1 MYLDDLLLTASQYN
15 LTEGLSQVGGS
26 MKHKNNRNF
35 KESTRHLF
43 RVYTMIPFSILIV
56 LFLAFTIVNGRL
68 NLTQKTTEAAQSI
81 SQSMTD
87 VYQQYDEEIHRMA
100 VSPDVMNYV
109 STHLGGD
116 KVYSAFYDFNNQQK
130 VKSIFHIV
138 TTDGVFLA
146 SSAPADALYSNFTF
160 GNLIHRIEQ
169 RPYDTLTEMNSFRY
183 SHDRD
188 TSYTF
193 GKAIVKDRQTI
204 GYIIYQ
210 LYESD
215 IQKVIF
221 EQNNEIA
228 MITDE
233 HNTIIATTSNVTKG
247 VLNKFSPTLDHQ
259 GHVLLNDG
267 KYYMYSKRIS
277 DTPIQVIT
285 LNSYKSEQYTYY
297 TVTFFVLAASLLL
310 WFLIQFLANK
320 MSTRNSESI
329 DKLIHALA
337 QLREGNFNGYVD
349 IQTNDEF
356 EILGDEY
363 NAMLDRLKELIT
375 KNKELSE
382 LSTIIEV
389 KQLQS
394 QFHPH
399 FIFNVLETL
408 RYAIKIDANQAQ
420 EIVLILSRLLRYSIG
435 PDRSVQLKN
444 DMNYVRDYLKLQ
456 QIRFN
461 DRLEYRIT
469 VAEETQDV
477 YVPKLLLQPIIEN
490 AIKYGYQNQSDVLIE
505 INIYTSLDKLILEV
519 RDNGQGMSKET
530 LEEVNQ
536 ILQGQSNT
544 TQHIGLY
551 NVHRR
556 LVLLYGEG
564 SGIHIDSVQGKGTC
578 VALTIPYEWSGYH
591 V

>member
-1 MYLDDLLLTASQYN
+1 MEQKKIRT
-15 LTEGLSQVGGS
+15 
-26 MKHKNNRNF
+26 F

-43 RVYTMIPFSILIV
+43 QLYAVIPFLILIV
-56 LFLAFTIVNGRL
+56 LFFIFTIINGRM
-68 NLTQKTTEAAQSI
+68 NLTQKTTEAAESI
-81 SQSMTD
+81 SKSMAE
-87 VYQQYDEEIHRMA
+87 VFQQYHEEINRMA
-100 VSPDVMNYV
+100 ISPAVTKYL
-109 STHLGGD
+109 TTRLGSD
-116 KVYSAFYDFNNQQK
+116 KVYSEFYDFNNRQK

-138 TTDGVFLA
+138 DIDGIFRA
-146 SSAPADALYSNFTF
+146 SSDSPDALYNSFAF
-160 GNLIHRIEQ
+160 GNLINRIEQ
-169 RPYDTLTEMNSFRY
+169 KSGSTLTEMNSFRY

-193 GKAIVKDRQTI
+193 GKAIVKDKQTI

-215 IQKVIF
+215 MQKLIF

-247 VLNKFSPTLDHQ
+247 VLNKFSPKLDKQ

-267 KYYMYSKRIS
+267 TYYMYTKRIPG
-277 DTPIQVIT
+277 TPIQVVT

-297 TVTFFVLAASLLL
+297 TVSVFILAASLLL
-310 WFLIQFLANK
+310 WVIIHFLSNK
-320 MSTRNSESI
+320 MSARNSESV
-329 DKLIHALA
+329 DKLILALA

-349 IQTNDEF
+349 IHTNDEF

-363 NAMLDRLKELIT
+363 NVMLDRLKELMM

-382 LSTIIEV
+382 LRTIIEV

-408 RYAIKIDANQAQ
+408 RYAIKMDANQAQ
-420 EIVLILSRLLRYSIG
+420 QIVMLLSRLLRYSIG
-435 PDRSVQLKN
+435 NDRSVQLKD

-461 DRLEYRIT
+461 ERLEYRIT
-469 VAEETQDV
+469 VEEETNHV

-490 AIKYGYQNQSDVLIE
+490 AIKYGYQNQSNVLIE
-505 INIYTSLDKLILEV
+505 IRIYPSDGKLMLEV
-519 RDNGQGMSKET
+519 CDNGQGMDAET
-530 LEEVNQ
+530 LLKVNR
-536 ILQGQSNT
+536 ILHSQDNT

-556 LVLLYGEG
+556 LVLLYGEE
-564 SGIHIDSVQGKGTC
+564 SGIHINSKQGTGTC
-578 VALTIPYEWSGYH
+578 ITLTIPYEWSEDDVQGSAS
-591 V
+591 

>member
-1 MYLDDLLLTASQYN
+1 MEQKKIRT
-15 LTEGLSQVGGS
+15 
-26 MKHKNNRNF
+26 F

-43 RVYTMIPFSILIV
+43 QLYAVIPFLILIV
-56 LFLAFTIVNGRL
+56 LFFIFTIINGRM
-68 NLTQKTTEAAQSI
+68 NLTQKTTEAAESI
-81 SQSMTD
+81 SKSMAE
-87 VYQQYDEEIHRMA
+87 VFQQYHEEINRMA
-100 VSPDVMNYV
+100 ISPAVTKYV
-109 STHLGGD
+109 TTRLGSD
-116 KVYSAFYDFNNQQK
+116 KVYSEFYDFNNRQK

-138 TTDGVFLA
+138 DTDSIFRA
-146 SSAPADALYSNFTF
+146 SSDSPDALYNSFAF
-160 GNLIHRIEQ
+160 GNLINRIEQ
-169 RPYDTLTEMNSFRY
+169 KSGNTLTEMNSFRY

-193 GKAIVKDRQTI
+193 GKAIVKDKQTI

-215 IQKVIF
+215 MQKLIF

-247 VLNKFSPTLDHQ
+247 VLNKFSPKLDKQ

-267 KYYMYSKRIS
+267 TYYMYTKRIPG
-277 DTPIQVIT
+277 TPIQVVT

-297 TVTFFVLAASLLL
+297 TVSIFILAASLLL
-310 WFLIQFLANK
+310 WVIIHFLSNK
-320 MSTRNSESI
+320 MSARNSESV
-329 DKLIHALA
+329 DKLILALA

-349 IQTNDEF
+349 IHTNDEF

-363 NAMLDRLKELIT
+363 NVMLDRLKELML

-382 LSTIIEV
+382 LRTIIEV

-408 RYAIKIDANQAQ
+408 RYAIKMDANQAQ
-420 EIVLILSRLLRYSIG
+420 QIVMLLSRLLRYSIG
-435 PDRSVQLKN
+435 NDRSVQLKD

-461 DRLEYRIT
+461 ERLEYRIT
-469 VAEETQDV
+469 VEEETNHV

-490 AIKYGYQNQSDVLIE
+490 AIKYGYQNQSNVLIE
-505 INIYTSLDKLILEV
+505 IRIYPSDGKLMLEV
-519 RDNGQGMSKET
+519 CDNGQGMDAET
-530 LEEVNQ
+530 LLKVNR
-536 ILQGQSNT
+536 ILHSQNNT

-556 LVLLYGEG
+556 LVLLYGEE
-564 SGIHIDSVQGKGTC
+564 SGIHINSKQGTGTC
-578 VALTIPYEWSGYH
+578 ITLTIPYEWSEGD
-591 V
+591 VQGSAS

>member
-1 MYLDDLLLTASQYN
+1 MEQ
-15 LTEGLSQVGGS
+15 
-26 MKHKNNRNF
+26 KKIRNF

-43 RVYTMIPFSILIV
+43 RLYTIIPFAILIV
-56 LFLAFTIVNGRL
+56 LFFIFTIINGRM

-81 SQSMTD
+81 SQSMAE
-87 VYQQYDEEIHRMA
+87 VFQQYYEEINRMA
-100 VSPDVMNYV
+100 ASPGVMNYMT
-109 STHLGGD
+109 THLGSE
-116 KVYSAFYDFNNQQK
+116 KVYSEFYEFNNHQK

-138 TTDGVFLA
+138 DTNGIFRA
-146 SSAPADALYSNFTF
+146 STESPDALYASFAF
-160 GNLIHRIEQ
+160 SNLINRINQ
-169 RPYDTLTEMNSFRY
+169 RPDDTLTEMNSFRY

-193 GKAIVKDRQTI
+193 GKAIVKDKQTI
-204 GYIIYQ
+204 GYIVYQ

-215 IQKVIF
+215 MQKLIF

-247 VLNKFSPTLDHQ
+247 VLNKFSPKLDGK
-259 GHVLLNDG
+259 GHVLLNGG
-267 KYYMYSKRIS
+267 KYYMYSKRIP
-277 DTPIQVIT
+277 DTPIQVLT

-297 TVTFFVLAASLLL
+297 TVSVFVLAASLLL
-310 WFLIQFLANK
+310 WVIIHFLSNK
-320 MSTRNSESI
+320 MSARNSESI
-329 DKLIHALA
+329 EKLILALA

-356 EILGDEY
+356 EILGGEY
-363 NAMLDRLKELIT
+363 NAMLDRLKDLME

-382 LSTIIEV
+382 LRTIIEV

-408 RYAIKIDANQAQ
+408 RYAIKIDAKQAQ
-420 EIVLILSRLLRYSIG
+420 EIVMLLSRLLRYSIG
-435 PDRSVQLKN
+435 PDRSVQLKD

-456 QIRFN
+456 HIRFN
-461 DRLEYRIT
+461 ERLEYRIS

-477 YVPKLLLQPIIEN
+477 YVPKLVLQPIIEN
-490 AIKYGYQNQSDVLIE
+490 AIKYGYRNQSNVLIE
-505 INIYTSLDKLILEV
+505 IRIYPSAGKLMLEV
-519 RDNGQGMSKET
+519 CDNGRGMDEET
-530 LEEVNQ
+530 LQKVNEL
-536 ILQGQSNT
+536 LQSQNNT

-556 LVLLYGEG
+556 LVLLYGED
-564 SGIHIDSVQGKGTC
+564 SGIHIDSTQGKGTC
-578 VALTIPYEWSGYH
+578 VTLTIPYEGSGH
-591 V
+591 DVQSSAG

>member
-1 MYLDDLLLTASQYN
+1 MEQKKIRT
-15 LTEGLSQVGGS
+15 
-26 MKHKNNRNF
+26 F

-43 RVYTMIPFSILIV
+43 QLYAVIPFLILIV
-56 LFLAFTIVNGRL
+56 LFFIFTIINGRM
-68 NLTQKTTEAAQSI
+68 NLTQKTTEAAESI
-81 SQSMTD
+81 SKSMAE
-87 VYQQYDEEIHRMA
+87 VFQQYHEEINRMA
-100 VSPDVMNYV
+100 ISPAVTKYL
-109 STHLGGD
+109 TTRLGSD
-116 KVYSAFYDFNNQQK
+116 KVYSEFYDFNNRQK

-138 TTDGVFLA
+138 DIDGIFRA
-146 SSAPADALYSNFTF
+146 SSDSPDALYNSFAF
-160 GNLIHRIEQ
+160 GNLINRIEQ
-169 RPYDTLTEMNSFRY
+169 KSGSTLTEMNSFRY

-193 GKAIVKDRQTI
+193 GKAIVKDKQTI

-215 IQKVIF
+215 MQKLIF

-247 VLNKFSPTLDHQ
+247 VLNKFSPKLDKQ

-267 KYYMYSKRIS
+267 TYYMYTKRIPG
-277 DTPIQVIT
+277 TPIQVVT

-297 TVTFFVLAASLLL
+297 TVSVFILAASLLL
-310 WFLIQFLANK
+310 WVIIHFLSNK
-320 MSTRNSESI
+320 MSARNSESV
-329 DKLIHALA
+329 DKLILALA

-349 IQTNDEF
+349 IHTNDEF

-363 NAMLDRLKELIT
+363 NVMLDRLKELMM

-382 LSTIIEV
+382 LRTIIEV

-420 EIVLILSRLLRYSIG
+420 QIVMLLSRLLRYSIG
-435 PDRSVQLKN
+435 NDRSVQLKD

-461 DRLEYRIT
+461 ERLEYRIT
-469 VAEETQDV
+469 IEEETNHV

-490 AIKYGYQNQSDVLIE
+490 AIKYGYQNQSNVLIE
-505 INIYTSLDKLILEV
+505 IRIYPSDGKLMLEV
-519 RDNGQGMSKET
+519 CDNGQGMDAET
-530 LEEVNQ
+530 LLKVNR
-536 ILQGQSNT
+536 ILHSQNNT

-556 LVLLYGEG
+556 LVLLYGEE
-564 SGIHIDSVQGKGTC
+564 SGIHINSKQGTGTC
-578 VALTIPYEWSGYH
+578 ITLTIPYEWSEDDVQGSAS
-591 V
+591 

>member
-1 MYLDDLLLTASQYN
+1 M
-15 LTEGLSQVGGS
+15 E
-26 MKHKNNRNF
+26 HKKYRNF

-43 RVYTMIPFSILIV
+43 RIYTIIPFAVLMI
-56 LFLAFTIVNGRL
+56 LFLVFTIINGRM

-81 SQSMTD
+81 SQSMAE
-87 VYQQYDEEIHRMA
+87 VYQQYYNEINRMA
-100 VSPDVMNYV
+100 ASPAVTNYV
-109 STHLGGD
+109 NSHLGSD
-116 KVYSAFYDFNNQQK
+116 KVYSEFYDFNNHQK

-138 TTDGVFLA
+138 STGGIFLA
-146 SSAPADALYSNFTF
+146 SSAPPEVLSSNFAF
-160 GNLIHRIEQ
+160 SNLINRIHQ
-169 RPYDTLTEMNSFRY
+169 RPQDTLSEMNSFRY

-193 GKAIVKDRQTI
+193 GKAIIKNGQTL

-215 IQKVIF
+215 IQKIIF

-228 MITDE
+228 MITDQ
-233 HNTIIATTSNVTKG
+233 HNTIIATTSNATKG
-247 VLNKFSPTLDHQ
+247 VLNKFSPTFDNQ
-259 GHVLLNDG
+259 GHVLLNNG
-267 KYYMYSKRIS
+267 KYYMYTKRIP
-277 DTPIQVIT
+277 DTPIQVVT

-297 TVTFFVLAASLLL
+297 TVSVFVLAASVLL
-310 WFLIQFLANK
+310 WIMIQIMSHK

-363 NAMLDRLKELIT
+363 NVMLDRLKDLME

-399 FIFNVLETL
+399 FMFNVLETL

-420 EIVLILSRLLRYSIG
+420 DIVMILSRLLRYSIG
-435 PDRSVQLKN
+435 HDRSVQLQD
-444 DMNYVRDYLKLQ
+444 DMNYVQDYLKLQ
-456 QIRFN
+456 HIRFN
-461 DRLEYRIT
+461 ERLEYQIS
-469 VAEETQDV
+469 VAEETQEV

-490 AIKYGYQNQSDVLIE
+490 AIKYGYQHQSKVLIE
-505 INIYTSLDKLILEV
+505 IRIYTSAGKLILEV
-519 RDNGQGMSKET
+519 HDNGHGMNEET
-530 LEEVNQ
+530 LQQVNQ
-536 ILQGQSNT
+536 ILQSQSNT
-544 TQHIGLY
+544 TKHIGLY

-556 LVLLYGEG
+556 LVLLYGEQ
-564 SGIHIDSVQGKGTC
+564 SGIHIDSTQGKGTC
-578 VALTIPYEWSGYH
+578 VTLTIPYEWGEND

>member
-1 MYLDDLLLTASQYN
+1 MEQ
-15 LTEGLSQVGGS
+15 
-26 MKHKNNRNF
+26 KKIRNF

-43 RVYTMIPFSILIV
+43 RLYTIIPFVILIV
-56 LFLAFTIVNGRL
+56 LFFIFTIINGRM

-81 SQSMTD
+81 SQSMAE
-87 VYQQYDEEIHRMA
+87 VFQQYYEEINRMA
-100 VSPDVMNYV
+100 ASPAVMNYMT
-109 STHLGGD
+109 THLGSEH
-116 KVYSAFYDFNNQQK
+116 VYSEFYEFNSHQK

-138 TTDGVFLA
+138 DTNGIFRA
-146 SSAPADALYSNFTF
+146 STESPDALYASFAF
-160 GNLIHRIEQ
+160 GNLINRIHQ
-169 RPYDTLTEMNSFRY
+169 RPDDTLTEMNSFRY

-193 GKAIVKDRQTI
+193 GKAIVKDEQTI
-204 GYIIYQ
+204 GYIVYQ

-215 IQKVIF
+215 MQKLIF

-247 VLNKFSPTLDHQ
+247 VLNKFSPKLDNQ
-259 GHVLLNDG
+259 GHVLLHGG
-267 KYYMYSKRIS
+267 KYYMYSKRIP
-277 DTPIQVIT
+277 DTPIQVLT
-285 LNSYKSEQYTYY
+285 LNSYKSEHYTYY
-297 TVTFFVLAASLLL
+297 TVSVFVLAASLLL
-310 WFLIQFLANK
+310 WVIIHFLSNK
-320 MSTRNSESI
+320 MSARNSESI
-329 DKLIHALA
+329 EKLILALA

-363 NAMLDRLKELIT
+363 NAMLDRLKDLME

-382 LSTIIEV
+382 LRTIIEV

-408 RYAIKIDANQAQ
+408 RYAIKIDAKQAQ
-420 EIVLILSRLLRYSIG
+420 EIVMLLSRLLRYSIG
-435 PDRSVQLKN
+435 PDRSVQLKD

-461 DRLEYRIT
+461 ERLEYRIS
-469 VAEETQDV
+469 VAEEAQDV
-477 YVPKLLLQPIIEN
+477 YVPKLVLQPIIEN
-490 AIKYGYQNQSDVLIE
+490 AIKYGYRNQTNVLID
-505 INIYTSLDKLILEV
+505 IRIYPSAGKLMLEV
-519 RDNGQGMSKET
+519 CDNGQGMDEET
-530 LEEVNQ
+530 LQKVNQ
-536 ILQGQSNT
+536 LLQSQNNT

-556 LVLLYGEG
+556 LVLLYGDD
-564 SGIHIDSVQGKGTC
+564 SGIHIDSRQGKGTC
-578 VALTIPYEWSGYH
+578 VTLTIPYEWRDND

>member
-1 MYLDDLLLTASQYN
+1 MEQ
-15 LTEGLSQVGGS
+15 
-26 MKHKNNRNF
+26 KKIRNF

-43 RVYTMIPFSILIV
+43 RLYTIIPFSILIV
-56 LFLAFTIVNGRL
+56 LFFIFTIINGRM

-81 SQSMTD
+81 SHSMAE
-87 VYQQYDEEIHRMA
+87 VFERYYEEINRMA
-100 VSPDVMNYV
+100 ASPEVMNYLT
-109 STHLGGD
+109 THLGSEH
-116 KVYSAFYDFNNQQK
+116 VYSEFYEFNNHQK

-138 TTDGVFLA
+138 DTEGIFRA
-146 SSAPADALYSNFTF
+146 STESPDALYASFAF
-160 GNLIHRIEQ
+160 SNLINRIAQ
-169 RPYDTLTEMNSFRY
+169 RPDGTLTEMNSFRY

-204 GYIIYQ
+204 GYVVYQ

-215 IQKVIF
+215 MQKLIF

-247 VLNKFSPTLDHQ
+247 VLNKFSPKLDNQ
-259 GHVLLNDG
+259 GHVLLNGG
-267 KYYMYSKRIS
+267 KYYMYSKRIP
-277 DTPIQVIT
+277 DTPIQVIA

-297 TVTFFVLAASLLL
+297 TVSIFVLASSLLL
-310 WFLIQFLANK
+310 WVIIHFLSNK
-320 MSTRNSESI
+320 MSARNSESI
-329 DKLIHALA
+329 EKLILALA

-356 EILGDEY
+356 EILGGEY
-363 NAMLDRLKELIT
+363 NAMLDRLKDLME

-382 LSTIIEV
+382 LRTIIEV

-408 RYAIKIDANQAQ
+408 RYAIKIDAKQAQ
-420 EIVLILSRLLRYSIG
+420 EIVMLLSRLLRYSIG
-435 PDRSVQLKN
+435 PDRSVQLKD

-456 QIRFN
+456 HIRFN
-461 DRLEYRIT
+461 ERLEYRISI
-469 VAEETQDV
+469 AEETHDV
-477 YVPKLLLQPIIEN
+477 YVPKLVLQPIIEN
-490 AIKYGYQNQSDVLIE
+490 AIKYGYRNQSKVLID
-505 INIYTSLDKLILEV
+505 IRIYPSGGRLMLEV
-519 RDNGQGMSKET
+519 CDNGPGMDEET
-530 LEEVNQ
+530 LQKVNQ
-536 ILQGQSNT
+536 LLESQNNT

-556 LVLLYGEG
+556 LVLLYGQE
-564 SGIHIDSVQGKGTC
+564 SGIHIDSTQGKGTC
-578 VALTIPYEWSGYH
+578 VTLTIPYDWSGND

>member
-1 MYLDDLLLTASQYN
+1 
-15 LTEGLSQVGGS
+15 
-26 MKHKNNRNF
+26 MKHTHYRNF

-43 RVYTMIPFSILIV
+43 RIYTMIPFSILIV
-56 LFLAFTIVNGRL
+56 LFLAFTIINGRM

-81 SQSMTD
+81 SQSISG
-87 VYQQYDEEIHRMA
+87 VYHQYYEEINRMA
-100 VSPDVMNYV
+100 VSPTVINYV
-109 STHLGGD
+109 SSHLGSEQ
-116 KVYSAFYDFNNQQK
+116 VYSEFYDFNNQQK
-130 VKSIFHIV
+130 VKSIFHV
-138 TTDGVFLA
+138 VNTDGVFLA
-146 SSAPADALYSNFTF
+146 SSAPADALYSNFAF
-160 GNLIHRIEQ
+160 GNLIHRIDQ
-169 RPYDTLTEMNSFRY
+169 RPGDTLTEMNSFRY

-193 GKAIVKDRQTI
+193 GKAIVKDKRTI

-215 IQKVIF
+215 IQKMIF

-247 VLNKFSPTLDHQ
+247 VLNKFSPELDNK
-259 GHVLLNDG
+259 GHVLLNEG
-267 KYYMYSKRIS
+267 KYYMYAKRIP

-297 TVTFFVLAASLLL
+297 TVSFFVLAASLLL
-310 WFLIQFLANK
+310 WVLIQFLANK

-356 EILGDEY
+356 QILGDEY
-363 NAMLDRLKELIT
+363 NVMLDRLKELIE

-420 EIVLILSRLLRYSIG
+420 DIVLILSRLLRYSIG

-461 DRLEYRIT
+461 DRLDYRIT
-469 VAEETQDV
+469 VADETLDV

-490 AIKYGYQNQSDVLIE
+490 AIKYGYENQSDVLIE
-505 INIYTSLDKLILEV
+505 INIYTSTGKLILEV
-519 RDNGQGMSKET
+519 RDNGQGMSKER
-530 LEEVNQ
+530 LQEVNQ
-536 ILQGQSNT
+536 ILQSQTNT

-556 LVLLYGEG
+556 LVLLYGEA
-564 SGIHIDSVQGKGTC
+564 SGIHIDSTQGKGTC
-578 VALTIPYEWSGYH
+578 VVLTIPYEWSEYH

>member
-1 MYLDDLLLTASQYN
+1 M
-15 LTEGLSQVGGS
+15 E
-26 MKHKNNRNF
+26 HKKKRNF

-43 RVYTMIPFSILIV
+43 RIYTIIPFSILIV
-56 LFLAFTIVNGRL
+56 LFLAFTIINGRM

-81 SQSMTD
+81 SQSMAG
-87 VYQQYDEEIHRMA
+87 VYQQYYEEINQMA
-100 VSPDVMNYV
+100 VSPTVMNYV
-109 STHLGGD
+109 STHLGSD
-116 KVYSAFYDFNNQQK
+116 KVYSQFYDFNNHQK

-138 TTDGVFLA
+138 NTEGIFLA
-146 SSAPADALYSNFTF
+146 SSAPPDELYSNFAF
-160 GNLIHRIEQ
+160 GNLINRIDQ
-169 RPYDTLTEMNSFRY
+169 RPSDTLTEMNSFRY

-193 GKAIVKDRQTI
+193 GKAIVKDKQTI

-247 VLNKFSPTLDHQ
+247 VLNKFSPKLDNQ

-267 KYYMYSKRIS
+267 KYYMYSKRIP

-297 TVTFFVLAASLLL
+297 TVSFFVIAASLLL
-310 WFLIQFLANK
+310 WIMIQFLANK

-363 NAMLDRLKELIT
+363 NVMLDRLKDLME
-375 KNKELSE
+375 KNKELLE
-382 LSTIIEV
+382 LRTIIEI

-420 EIVLILSRLLRYSIG
+420 EIVMILSRLLRYSIG
-435 PDRSVQLKN
+435 HDRSVQLKD

-461 DRLEYRIT
+461 ERLEYRIS

-490 AIKYGYQNQSDVLIE
+490 AIKYGYRNQANVLIE
-505 INIYTSLDKLILEV
+505 IRIYPSTGKLILEV
-519 RDNGQGMSKET
+519 LDNGPGMSEET
-530 LEEVNQ
+530 LQEVNQ
-536 ILQGQSNT
+536 ILQSQTNV

-556 LVLLYGEG
+556 LVLLYGEE
-564 SGIHIDSVQGKGTC
+564 SGIHIDSTQGKGTC
-578 VALTIPYEWSGYH
+578 VTLTIPYEWSGYH

>member
-1 MYLDDLLLTASQYN
+1 MEQKKIRT
-15 LTEGLSQVGGS
+15 
-26 MKHKNNRNF
+26 F

-43 RVYTMIPFSILIV
+43 QLYAVIPFLILIV
-56 LFLAFTIVNGRL
+56 LFFIFTIINGRM
-68 NLTQKTTEAAQSI
+68 NLTQKTTEAAESI
-81 SQSMTD
+81 SKSMAE
-87 VYQQYDEEIHRMA
+87 VFQQYHEEINRMA
-100 VSPDVMNYV
+100 ISPAVTKYL
-109 STHLGGD
+109 TTRLGSD
-116 KVYSAFYDFNNQQK
+116 KVYSEFYDFNNRQK
-130 VKSIFHIV
+130 VKSIFHLVDI
-138 TTDGVFLA
+138 DGIFRA
-146 SSAPADALYSNFTF
+146 SSDSPDALYNSFAF
-160 GNLIHRIEQ
+160 GNLINRIEQ
-169 RPYDTLTEMNSFRY
+169 KSGNTLTEMNSFRY

-193 GKAIVKDRQTI
+193 GKAIVKDKQTI

-215 IQKVIF
+215 MQKLIF

-247 VLNKFSPTLDHQ
+247 VLNKFSPKLDKQ

-267 KYYMYSKRIS
+267 TYYMYTKRIPG
-277 DTPIQVIT
+277 TPIQVVT

-297 TVTFFVLAASLLL
+297 TVSVFILAASLLL
-310 WFLIQFLANK
+310 WVIIHFLSNK
-320 MSTRNSESI
+320 MSARNSESV
-329 DKLIHALA
+329 DKLILALA

-349 IQTNDEF
+349 IHTNDEF

-363 NAMLDRLKELIT
+363 NVMLDRLKELIA

-382 LSTIIEV
+382 LRTIIEV

-408 RYAIKIDANQAQ
+408 RYAIKMDANQAQ
-420 EIVLILSRLLRYSIG
+420 QIVMLLSRLLRYSIG
-435 PDRSVQLKN
+435 NDRSVQLKD

-461 DRLEYRIT
+461 ERLEYRIT
-469 VAEETQDV
+469 VEEETNHV

-490 AIKYGYQNQSDVLIE
+490 AIKYGYQNQSNVLIE
-505 INIYTSLDKLILEV
+505 IRIYPSDGKLMLEV
-519 RDNGQGMSKET
+519 CDNGQGMDAET
-530 LEEVNQ
+530 LLKVNR
-536 ILQGQSNT
+536 ILHSQNNT

-556 LVLLYGEG
+556 LVLLYGEE
-564 SGIHIDSVQGKGTC
+564 SGIHINSKQGTGTC
-578 VALTIPYEWSGYH
+578 ITLTIPYEWSEDDVQGSAS
-591 V
+591 

>member
-1 MYLDDLLLTASQYN
+1 
-15 LTEGLSQVGGS
+15 V
-26 MKHKNNRNF
+26 
-35 KESTRHLF
+35 
-43 RVYTMIPFSILIV
+43 IPFAILIV
-56 LFLAFTIVNGRL
+56 LFLVFTLINGRM

-81 SQSMTD
+81 SQSIAA
-87 VYQQYDEEIHRMA
+87 VHQQYYEEINQMA
-100 VSPDVMNYV
+100 VSPAVMNYV
-109 STHLGGD
+109 TTHLNSD
-116 KVYSAFYDFNNQQK
+116 KVYSEFYDFNNQQQ

-138 TTDGVFLA
+138 ATNGVFLA
-146 SSAPADALYSNFTF
+146 SSAPPDTLYANFAF
-160 GNLIHRIEQ
+160 SNLITRIDHR
-169 RPYDTLTEMNSFRY
+169 PNDTLTEMNSFRY

-188 TSYTF
+188 TCYTF
-193 GKAIVKDRQTI
+193 GKAIVKDHQTL
-204 GYIIYQ
+204 GYIIFQ
-210 LYESD
+210 LNEAD
-215 IQKVIF
+215 IQKIIF

-233 HNTIIATTSNVTKG
+233 HNTIIATTNNVTKG
-247 VLNKFSPTLDHQ
+247 VLNKFSPKLDNQ

-267 KYYMYSKRIS
+267 TYYMYSRRIP
-277 DTPIQVIT
+277 DTSIQVIT

-297 TVTFFVLAASLLL
+297 TVSIFVLAASVLL
-310 WFLIQFLANK
+310 WIMIRILSNK

-349 IQTNDEF
+349 IQTDDEF

-363 NAMLDRLKELIT
+363 NVMLDRLKHLVE
-375 KNKELSE
+375 KNKELSA

-420 EIVLILSRLLRYSIG
+420 DIVMILSRLLRYSIG
-435 PDRSVQLKN
+435 HDRSVKLKD

-456 QIRFN
+456 HIRFN
-461 DRLEYRIT
+461 ERLEYRIS
-469 VAEETQDV
+469 VAEETHEV
-477 YVPKLLLQPIIEN
+477 YVPKLLLQPLIEN
-490 AIKYGYQNQSDVLIE
+490 AIKYGYQNQSNVRIE
-505 INIYTSLDKLILEV
+505 IRIYTSGGKLILEV
-519 RDNGQGMSKET
+519 RDNGQGINEET
-530 LEEVNQ
+530 LENVNH
-536 ILQGQSNT
+536 ILQSQSNT
-544 TQHIGLY
+544 TPHIGLY

-556 LVLLYGEG
+556 LVLLYGEE
-564 SGIHIDSVQGKGTC
+564 SGVHIDSAQGEGTC
-578 VALTIPYEWSGYH
+578 VTLTIPYEWSDDH

>member
-1 MYLDDLLLTASQYN
+1 
-15 LTEGLSQVGGS
+15 
-26 MKHKNNRNF
+26 MKHIRNRNF

-43 RVYTMIPFSILIV
+43 RIYAMIPFSILIV
-56 LFLAFTIVNGRL
+56 LFLAFTIVNGRM

-81 SQSMTD
+81 SQTISD
-87 VYQQYDEEIHRMA
+87 VYRQYEEEIQRMA
-100 VSPDVMNYV
+100 ASPTVINYV
-109 STHLGGD
+109 SSHLGSEQ
-116 KVYSAFYDFNNQQK
+116 VYSEFYDFNNRQK

-138 TTDGVFLA
+138 NTDGVFLA
-146 SSAPADALYSNFTF
+146 SSAPPDVLYSNFAF
-160 GNLIHRIEQ
+160 GNLIHRIDQ
-169 RPYDTLTEMNSFRY
+169 RPGDTLTEMNSFRY

-193 GKAIVKDRQTI
+193 GQAIVKDNKTI

-210 LYESD
+210 LYEAD
-215 IQKVIF
+215 MQKVIF
-221 EQNNEIA
+221 KQNNEIA

-247 VLNKFSPTLDHQ
+247 GLNKFSPKLDSK
-259 GHVLLNDG
+259 GRVLLNEG
-267 KYYMYSKRIS
+267 KYYMYAKRIPG
-277 DTPIQVIT
+277 TPIQVVT
-285 LNSYKSEQYTYY
+285 LNSYKSEQYTYF
-297 TVTFFVLAASLLL
+297 TVSFFVLAAGLLL
-310 WFLIQFLANK
+310 WVLIEFLANK
-320 MSTRNSESI
+320 MSARNSESI
-329 DKLIHALA
+329 DKLIHALE

-356 EILGDEY
+356 QILGNEY
-363 NAMLDRLKELIT
+363 NVMLDRLKELIE

-382 LSTIIEV
+382 LRTIIEV

-461 DRLEYRIT
+461 DRLEYRVN
-469 VAEETQDV
+469 VAEETLDV

-490 AIKYGYQNQSDVLIE
+490 AIKYGYENQSKVLIE
-505 INIYTSLDKLILEV
+505 INIYTSTGKLILEV
-519 RDNGQGMSKET
+519 RDNGQGMSEQR
-530 LEEVNQ
+530 LQEVNH
-536 ILQGQSNT
+536 ILQSQTNT

-556 LVLLYGEG
+556 LVLLYGEE
-564 SGIHIDSVQGKGTC
+564 SGIHIDSAEGRGTC

>member
-1 MYLDDLLLTASQYN
+1 
-15 LTEGLSQVGGS
+15 
-26 MKHKNNRNF
+26 MKHKKYRNF

-43 RVYTMIPFSILIV
+43 RMYTIIPFAVLMV
-56 LFLAFTIVNGRL
+56 LFLVFTIINGRM

-81 SQSMTD
+81 SQSMTE
-87 VYQQYDEEIHRMA
+87 VYQQYYNEINRMA
-100 VSPDVMNYV
+100 VSPAVTNYV
-109 STHLGGD
+109 SSHLGSD
-116 KVYSAFYDFNNQQK
+116 KVYSEFYDFNNHQK
-130 VKSIFHIV
+130 VKSIFHLVSAGGI
-138 TTDGVFLA
+138 FLA
-146 SSAPADALYSNFTF
+146 SSAPPEVLSSNFAF
-160 GNLIHRIEQ
+160 SNLINRIHQ
-169 RPYDTLTEMNSFRY
+169 RPQETLSEMNSFRY

-193 GKAIVKDRQTI
+193 GKAIVKDGQTV

-215 IQKVIF
+215 IQKIIF

-228 MITDE
+228 MITDQ
-233 HNTIIATTSNVTKG
+233 HNTIIATTSNATKG
-247 VLNKFSPTLDHQ
+247 VLNKFSPTFDNQ
-259 GHVLLNDG
+259 GHVLLNNG
-267 KYYMYSKRIS
+267 TYYMYTKRIP
-277 DTPIQVIT
+277 DTPIQVVT

-297 TVTFFVLAASLLL
+297 TVTVFVLAASVLL
-310 WFLIQFLANK
+310 WIMIQIMSHK
-320 MSTRNSESI
+320 MSARNSESI

-363 NAMLDRLKELIT
+363 NVMLDRLKELME

-399 FIFNVLETL
+399 FMFNVLETL

-420 EIVLILSRLLRYSIG
+420 DIVMILSRLLRYSIG
-435 PDRSVQLKN
+435 HDRSVQLQD
-444 DMNYVRDYLKLQ
+444 DMNYVQDYLKLQ
-456 QIRFN
+456 HIRFN
-461 DRLEYRIT
+461 ERLEYQIS
-469 VAEETQDV
+469 VAEETKVV

-490 AIKYGYQNQSDVLIE
+490 AIKYGYQHQSKVLID
-505 INIYTSLDKLILEV
+505 IRIYTSAGKLILEV
-519 RDNGQGMSKET
+519 HDNGHGMNEET
-530 LEEVNQ
+530 LQRVNET
-536 ILQGQSNT
+536 LQSASNT
-544 TQHIGLY
+544 TKHIGLY

-556 LVLLYGEG
+556 LVLLYGEQ
-564 SGIHIDSVQGKGTC
+564 SGIHIDSTEGKGTC
-578 VALTIPYEWSGYH
+578 VTLTIPYEWGEND

>member
-1 MYLDDLLLTASQYN
+1 MEQKKIRT
-15 LTEGLSQVGGS
+15 
-26 MKHKNNRNF
+26 F

-43 RVYTMIPFSILIV
+43 QLYAVIPFLILIV
-56 LFLAFTIVNGRL
+56 LFFIFTIINGRM
-68 NLTQKTTEAAQSI
+68 NLTQKTTEAAESI
-81 SQSMTD
+81 SKSMAE
-87 VYQQYDEEIHRMA
+87 VFQQYHEEINRMA
-100 VSPDVMNYV
+100 ISPAVTKYL
-109 STHLGGD
+109 TTRLGSD
-116 KVYSAFYDFNNQQK
+116 KVYSEFYDFNNRQK

-138 TTDGVFLA
+138 DIDGIFRA
-146 SSAPADALYSNFTF
+146 SSDSPDALYNSFAF
-160 GNLIHRIEQ
+160 GNLINRIEQ
-169 RPYDTLTEMNSFRY
+169 KSGNTLTEMNSFRY

-193 GKAIVKDRQTI
+193 GKAIVKDKQTI

-215 IQKVIF
+215 MQKLIF

-247 VLNKFSPTLDHQ
+247 VLNKFSPKLDKQ

-267 KYYMYSKRIS
+267 TYYMYTKRIPG
-277 DTPIQVIT
+277 TPIQVVT

-297 TVTFFVLAASLLL
+297 TVSIFILAASLLL
-310 WFLIQFLANK
+310 WVIIHFLSNK
-320 MSTRNSESI
+320 MSARNSESV
-329 DKLIHALA
+329 DKLILALA

-349 IQTNDEF
+349 IHTNDEF

-363 NAMLDRLKELIT
+363 NVMLDRLKELMM

-382 LSTIIEV
+382 LRTIIEV

-408 RYAIKIDANQAQ
+408 RYAIKMDANQAQ
-420 EIVLILSRLLRYSIG
+420 QIVMLLSRLLRYSIG
-435 PDRSVQLKN
+435 NDRSVQLKD

-461 DRLEYRIT
+461 ERLEYRIT
-469 VAEETQDV
+469 VEEETNHV

-490 AIKYGYQNQSDVLIE
+490 AIKYGYQNQSNVLIE
-505 INIYTSLDKLILEV
+505 IRIYPSDGKLMLEV
-519 RDNGQGMSKET
+519 CDNGQGMDAET
-530 LEEVNQ
+530 LLKVNR
-536 ILQGQSNT
+536 ILHSQNNT

-556 LVLLYGEG
+556 LVLLYGEE
-564 SGIHIDSVQGKGTC
+564 SGIHISSKQGTGTC
-578 VALTIPYEWSGYH
+578 ITLTIPYEWSEGD
-591 V
+591 VQGSAS

>member
-1 MYLDDLLLTASQYN
+1 
-15 LTEGLSQVGGS
+15 
-26 MKHKNNRNF
+26 MKPTPYRNF

-56 LFLAFTIVNGRL
+56 LFLAFTIMNGRL

-81 SQSMTD
+81 SQSISG
-87 VYQQYDEEIHRMA
+87 VYRQYDEEIHRMA
-100 VSPDVMNYV
+100 ESPTVINYV
-109 STHLGGD
+109 SSHLGSEQ
-116 KVYSAFYDFNNQQK
+116 VYSEFYDFNNRQK
-130 VKSIFHIV
+130 IKSIFHIV
-138 TTDGVFLA
+138 NTDGVFLA
-146 SSAPADALYSNFTF
+146 SSAPADALYSNFAF

-169 RPYDTLTEMNSFRY
+169 RPGDTLTEMNSFRY

-193 GKAIVKDRQTI
+193 GKAIVKDQQTI

-228 MITDE
+228 LITDE

-247 VLNKFSPTLDHQ
+247 VLNKFNPKVDNK
-259 GHVLLNDG
+259 GHVLLNGG
-267 KYYMYSKRIS
+267 KYYKYSKRIPG
-277 DTPIQVIT
+277 TPIQVIT

-297 TVTFFVLAASLLL
+297 TVSFFVLAASLLL
-310 WFLIQFLANK
+310 WVLIQFLANK
-320 MSTRNSESI
+320 MSARNSESI

-356 EILGDEY
+356 QILGNEY
-363 NAMLDRLKELIT
+363 NVMLDRLKELIE

-382 LSTIIEV
+382 LRTIIEV

-435 PDRSVQLKN
+435 HDRSVQLKN

-461 DRLEYRIT
+461 DRLDYRIT
-469 VAEETQDV
+469 VADETLDV

-490 AIKYGYQNQSDVLIE
+490 AIKYGYENQSDVLIE
-505 INIYTSLDKLILEV
+505 INIYTSAGKLILEV
-519 RDNGQGMSKET
+519 RDNGQGMSKER
-530 LEEVNQ
+530 LQGVKQ
-536 ILQGQSNT
+536 ILQSQTNT

-556 LVLLYGEG
+556 LVLLYGEA
-564 SGIHIDSVQGKGTC
+564 SGIHIDSTQGTGTC
-578 VALTIPYEWSGYH
+578 VVLTIPYEWSEYH

>member
-1 MYLDDLLLTASQYN
+1 
-15 LTEGLSQVGGS
+15 
-26 MKHKNNRNF
+26 MKPTHYRNF

-43 RVYTMIPFSILIV
+43 RIYTMIPFSILIV
-56 LFLAFTIVNGRL
+56 LFLAFTIINGRM

-81 SQSMTD
+81 SQSISG

-100 VSPDVMNYV
+100 VSPTVINYV
-109 STHLGGD
+109 SSHLGSEQ
-116 KVYSAFYDFNNQQK
+116 VYSAFYDFNNRQK

-138 TTDGVFLA
+138 NTDGVFLA
-146 SSAPADALYSNFTF
+146 SSAPADALYSNFAF
-160 GNLIHRIEQ
+160 GNLIHRIDQ
-169 RPYDTLTEMNSFRY
+169 RPGDTLTEMNSFRY

-193 GKAIVKDRQTI
+193 GKAIVKDKRTI

-215 IQKVIF
+215 IQKMIF

-247 VLNKFSPTLDHQ
+247 VLNKFSPKLDNR
-259 GHVLLNDG
+259 GHVLLNEG
-267 KYYMYSKRIS
+267 KYYMYAKRIP

-297 TVTFFVLAASLLL
+297 TVSFFVLAASLLL
-310 WFLIQFLANK
+310 WVLIQFLANK

-356 EILGDEY
+356 QILGDEY
-363 NAMLDRLKELIT
+363 NVMLDRLKELIE

-382 LSTIIEV
+382 LRTIIEV

-420 EIVLILSRLLRYSIG
+420 DIVLILSRLLRYSIG
-435 PDRSVQLKN
+435 HDRNVQLKN

-461 DRLEYRIT
+461 DRLEYRIA
-469 VAEETQDV
+469 VAEETLDV

-490 AIKYGYQNQSDVLIE
+490 AIKYGYENQSDVLIE
-505 INIYTSLDKLILEV
+505 INIYTSSGKLILEV
-519 RDNGQGMSKET
+519 RDNGQGMSKEK
-530 LEEVNQ
+530 LQEVNQ
-536 ILQGQSNT
+536 ILQSQTNT

-556 LVLLYGEG
+556 LVLLYGEE
-564 SGIHIDSVQGKGTC
+564 SGIHIDSAQGKGTC

>member
-1 MYLDDLLLTASQYN
+1 M
-15 LTEGLSQVGGS
+15 E
-26 MKHKNNRNF
+26 HKKKRNF

-43 RVYTMIPFSILIV
+43 RIYTIIPFSILIV
-56 LFLAFTIVNGRL
+56 LFLAFTIINGRM

-81 SQSMTD
+81 SQSIAG
-87 VYQQYDEEIHRMA
+87 VYQQYYEEINQMA
-100 VSPDVMNYV
+100 VSPTVIDYV
-109 STHLGGD
+109 STHLDSD
-116 KVYSAFYDFNNQQK
+116 KVYSEFYDFNNHQK

-138 TTDGVFLA
+138 NTDGIFLA
-146 SSAPADALYSNFTF
+146 SSAPPDELHSNFAF
-160 GNLIHRIEQ
+160 GNLIHRIDQ
-169 RPYDTLTEMNSFRY
+169 RPSDTLTEMNSFRY

-193 GKAIVKDRQTI
+193 GKAIVKDKQTI
-204 GYIIYQ
+204 GYIIFQ

-221 EQNNEIA
+221 EHNNEIA

-247 VLNKFSPTLDHQ
+247 VLNKFSPKLDNQ

-267 KYYMYSKRIS
+267 KYYMYSKRIP

-310 WFLIQFLANK
+310 WIMIQFLANK

-363 NAMLDRLKELIT
+363 NVMLDRLKDLME
-375 KNKELSE
+375 KNKELLE
-382 LSTIIEV
+382 LRTIIEI

-420 EIVLILSRLLRYSIG
+420 EIVMILSRLLRYSIG
-435 PDRSVQLKN
+435 HDRSVQLKD

-461 DRLEYRIT
+461 ERLEYRIS

-490 AIKYGYQNQSDVLIE
+490 AIKYGYQNQTNVLIE
-505 INIYTSLDKLILEV
+505 IRIYTSTGKLILEV
-519 RDNGQGMSKET
+519 RDNGPGMSEET

-536 ILQGQSNT
+536 ILQSQTNV

-556 LVLLYGEG
+556 LVLLYGEE
-564 SGIHIDSVQGKGTC
+564 SGIHIVSTQGKGTC
-578 VALTIPYEWSGYH
+578 VTLTIPYEWSEHH

>member
-1 MYLDDLLLTASQYN
+1 MEQKKIRT
-15 LTEGLSQVGGS
+15 
-26 MKHKNNRNF
+26 F

-43 RVYTMIPFSILIV
+43 QLYAVIPFLILIA
-56 LFLAFTIVNGRL
+56 LFFIFTIINGRM
-68 NLTQKTTEAAQSI
+68 NLTQKTTEAAESI
-81 SQSMTD
+81 SESMAK
-87 VYQQYDEEIHRMA
+87 VFQQYHEEISRMA
-100 VSPDVMNYV
+100 ISPAVMNYMT
-109 STHLGGD
+109 SRLGGD
-116 KVYSAFYDFNNQQK
+116 KVYSEFYDFNNRQK

-138 TTDGVFLA
+138 DTDGIFR
-146 SSAPADALYSNFTF
+146 SSSDSPDALYNSFAF
-160 GNLIHRIEQ
+160 GNLINRIEQ
-169 RPYDTLTEMNSFRY
+169 KSGNTLTEMNSFRY

-193 GKAIVKDRQTI
+193 GKAIVKDEQTI

-215 IQKVIF
+215 MQKLIF

-247 VLNKFSPTLDHQ
+247 VLNKFSPKLDKQ

-267 KYYMYSKRIS
+267 TYYMYTKRIPG
-277 DTPIQVIT
+277 TPIQVVT

-297 TVTFFVLAASLLL
+297 TVSIFILAASLLL
-310 WFLIQFLANK
+310 WVIIHFLSNK
-320 MSTRNSESI
+320 MSARNSESV
-329 DKLIHALA
+329 DKLILALA

-349 IQTNDEF
+349 IHTNDEF

-363 NAMLDRLKELIT
+363 NVMLDRLKELMM

-382 LSTIIEV
+382 LRTIIEV

-408 RYAIKIDANQAQ
+408 RYAIKMDANQAQ
-420 EIVLILSRLLRYSIG
+420 QIVMLLSRLLRYSIG
-435 PDRSVQLKN
+435 NDRSVQLKD

-461 DRLEYRIT
+461 ERLEYRIT
-469 VAEETQDV
+469 VEEETNHV

-490 AIKYGYQNQSDVLIE
+490 AIKYGYQNQSNVLIE
-505 INIYTSLDKLILEV
+505 IRIYPSDGKLMLEV
-519 RDNGQGMSKET
+519 CDNGQGMDAET
-530 LEEVNQ
+530 LLKVNR
-536 ILQGQSNT
+536 ILHSQNNT

-556 LVLLYGEG
+556 LVLLYGEQ
-564 SGIHIDSVQGKGTC
+564 SGIHINSKQGTGTC
-578 VALTIPYEWSGYH
+578 ITLTIPYEWSEGD
-591 V
+591 VQGSAS

>member
-1 MYLDDLLLTASQYN
+1 M
-15 LTEGLSQVGGS
+15 E
-26 MKHKNNRNF
+26 HKKKRNF

-43 RVYTMIPFSILIV
+43 RIYTIIPFSILIV
-56 LFLAFTIVNGRL
+56 LFLAFTIINGRM

-81 SQSMTD
+81 SQSMAG
-87 VYQQYDEEIHRMA
+87 VFQQYYEEINQMA
-100 VSPDVMNYV
+100 VSPTVMNYV
-109 STHLGGD
+109 STHLGSD
-116 KVYSAFYDFNNQQK
+116 KVYSQFYDFNNHQK

-138 TTDGVFLA
+138 NTEGIFLA
-146 SSAPADALYSNFTF
+146 SSAPPDELYSNFAF
-160 GNLIHRIEQ
+160 GNLINRIDQ
-169 RPYDTLTEMNSFRY
+169 RPSDTLTEMNSFRY

-193 GKAIVKDRQTI
+193 GKAIVKDKQTI

-247 VLNKFSPTLDHQ
+247 VLNKFSPKLDKQ

-267 KYYMYSKRIS
+267 KYYMYSKRIP
-277 DTPIQVIT
+277 DTPIQVIA

-297 TVTFFVLAASLLL
+297 TVSFFVIAASLLL
-310 WFLIQFLANK
+310 WIMIQFLANK

-363 NAMLDRLKELIT
+363 NVMLDRLKDLME
-375 KNKELSE
+375 KNKELLE
-382 LSTIIEV
+382 LRTIIEI

-420 EIVLILSRLLRYSIG
+420 EIVMILSRLLRYSIG
-435 PDRSVQLKN
+435 HDRSVQLKD

-461 DRLEYRIT
+461 ERLEYRIS

-490 AIKYGYQNQSDVLIE
+490 AIKYGYRNQTNVLIE
-505 INIYTSLDKLILEV
+505 IRIYTSTGKLILEV
-519 RDNGQGMSKET
+519 LDNGPGMSEET
-530 LEEVNQ
+530 LQEVNQ
-536 ILQGQSNT
+536 ILQSQTNV

-556 LVLLYGEG
+556 LVLLYGEE
-564 SGIHIDSVQGKGTC
+564 SGIHIDSTQGKGTC
-578 VALTIPYEWSGYH
+578 VTLTIPYEWSGHH